1 MSDASF
7 QRSRAFPIAS
17 ARAPSRPLPVGYGLA
32 IGALVSIGLWAALIW
47 LAARLLG

>member
-17 ARAPSRPLPVGYGLA
+17 ARAPARPLPVGFGLA
-32 IGALVSIGLWAALIW
+32 IGALVSLALWAGLIW
-47 LAARLLG
+47 LAIRLLG